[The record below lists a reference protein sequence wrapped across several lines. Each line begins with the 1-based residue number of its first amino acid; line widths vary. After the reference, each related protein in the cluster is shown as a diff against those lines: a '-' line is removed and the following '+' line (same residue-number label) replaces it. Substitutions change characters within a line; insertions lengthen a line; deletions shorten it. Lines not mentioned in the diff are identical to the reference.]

1 MSFAKQS
8 RHTNRHTVSQPAL
21 PTDVW
26 IKRAFFKLASVSINL
41 ILDIVL
47 SQVLLCWS
55 PHPFVIPGNIHP
67 VISLVRGPVGRYCRP
82 WSEVTGSAV
91 GLRPG
96 QGGAAAQQVGALCIP
111 GPGTSWM
118 EAGALRCLQ
127 FRVAGPSG
135 HRLIHEVQLFPGP
148 SNEKRQRNLSL
159 LIGLLVP

>member
-96 QGGAAAQQVGALCIP
+96 GEGGQQPSRWGRCASLAREPAGWRLGLSVVSSSEWQVPA
-111 GPGTSWM
+111 GT
-118 EAGALRCLQ
+118 G
-127 FRVAGPSG
+127 
-135 HRLIHEVQLFPGP
+135 
-148 SNEKRQRNLSL
+148 
-159 LIGLLVP
+159 